1 MFNGEYLGLD
11 LEAEVGVEVT
21 QLHLVVQQ
29 HGVVAVLRRVCSLE
43 GARNTKKQEIKRVFI
58 TQSPPL
64 SADTQPSGATTSA
77 SSAGVPRG
85 FPLCK
90 CQNWDGDDLGK
101 SNGRLEGEAET
112 DR

>member
-43 GARNTKKQEIKRVFI
+43 GARKTKKQEIKRVFI
-58 TQSPPL
+58 TQSPPAVRRHTTERGYDISEL
-64 SADTQPSGATTSA
+64 GRSPARFSA
-77 SSAGVPRG
+77 
-85 FPLCK
+85 L
-90 CQNWDGDDLGK
+90 
-101 SNGRLEGEAET
+101 
-112 DR
+112 